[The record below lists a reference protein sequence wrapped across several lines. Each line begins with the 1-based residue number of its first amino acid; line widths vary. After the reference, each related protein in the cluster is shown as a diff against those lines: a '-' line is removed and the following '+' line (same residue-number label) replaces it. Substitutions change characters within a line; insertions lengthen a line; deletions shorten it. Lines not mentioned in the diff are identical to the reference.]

1 MKRNRGKLA
10 VARSRTQ
17 DTSGLSRHAVF
28 CHWAMT
34 TRQLPTLTILYMY
47 CTGGTECFSRTPSSH
62 SAGAIRTLLGVDRKF
77 LSPPGKNPCWVVFS
91 LQMLRASG
99 LRISKFALLSA
110 WGKMLWTLYKDVDGK
125 MKCLWIHFRPAG
137 FLSKRYSWNLW
148 CSTVHWPCAWVHH
161 SSTITSTVTPCMMC
175 AEKEHLHKK
184 VFYQH

>member
-1 MKRNRGKLA
+1 MSGQSIMLHSVMTMWIAELLLCTNKKGNLDVMKRNRGKLA

-110 WGKMLWTLYKDVDGK
+110 WGKMLWTLYNDVDGSSAK
-125 MKCLWIHFRPAG
+125 MPSQK
-137 FLSKRYSWNLW
+137 WN
-148 CSTVHWPCAWVHH
+148 T
-161 SSTITSTVTPCMMC
+161 
-175 AEKEHLHKK
+175 
-184 VFYQH
+184 F